1 MEPYNSRQDLLNML
15 RNYLDGTATP
25 EEKRLVETLYNHS
38 EKAPDVIDS
47 YTEPEKQALEV
58 RMETYLKK
66 HIQNEKPILP
76 LSGWARWRQ
85 HVSWRTIAAASVL
98 AVCLAGGYYY
108 FDKTN
113 HPIPAAQISPQ
124 DLTPGGDHATL
135 TLSDGSQI
143 RLDNASNGILAR
155 DGEMMIRKVEQGL
168 VTYSGKGLFAENQF
182 NTITAPTGGKYSVV
196 LPDGSRAWL
205 NAESSIR
212 FPTVFAKNERKVSIA
227 GEVYFEITPDKQKP
241 FLVDVQGIQ
250 SIKVLGTHFN
260 VNAYGDEAAVTT
272 TLLEGSVV
280 VSPANKNDKT
290 VRLKPGDQASLSGKG
305 TIQVEK
311 DVNTEGVI
319 AWKNGF
325 FQFEKANIKT
335 VMRQLSRWYN
345 VDVTYEGVASERT
358 FSGKINRSVNASEVL
373 EILQFTGVNFRIEQ
387 VPDSTKKGR
396 IVVTTP

>member
-1 MEPYNSRQDLLNML
+1 
-15 RNYLDGTATP
+15 
-25 EEKRLVETLYNHS
+25 
-38 EKAPDVIDS
+38 
-47 YTEPEKQALEV
+47 
-58 RMETYLKK
+58 
-66 HIQNEKPILP
+66 
-76 LSGWARWRQ
+76 
-85 HVSWRTIAAASVL
+85 
-98 AVCLAGGYYY
+98 
-108 FDKTN
+108 
-113 HPIPAAQISPQ
+113 
-124 DLTPGGDHATL
+124 
-135 TLSDGSQI
+135 
-143 RLDNASNGILAR
+143 
-155 DGEMMIRKVEQGL
+155 MMIRKVEQGL

-241 FLVDVQGIQ
+241 FLVDVRGLQ

-280 VSPANKNDKT
+280 VSAADKNNKT
-290 VRLKPGDQASLSGKG
+290 VRLIPGDQASLSGKG

>member
-1 MEPYNSRQDLLNML
+1 MESYNSHPDLLNMF
-15 RNYLDGTATP
+15 RKYVEGTASP
-25 EEKRLVETLYNHS
+25 EEKRMVETLYNHS
-38 EKAPDVIDS
+38 EKDPDVIDS
-47 YTEPEKQALEV
+47 YTEQEKKALEF
-58 RMETYLKK
+58 RMETYLKN
-66 HIQNEKPILP
+66 HIQAETPTIP
-76 LSGWARWRQ
+76 LTGWSRWKQ
-85 HVSWRTIAAASVL
+85 HISWRNIAAASVL
-98 AVCLAGGYYY
+98 IACLGGGYYY
-108 FDKTN
+108 FGKTTQ
-113 HPIPAAQISPQ
+113 PIPIAQITPH

-143 RLDNASNGILAR
+143 RLDNASNGILAKQ
-155 DGEMMIRKVEQGL
+155 GEMMIHKVEQGL
-168 VTYSGKGLFAENQF
+168 VAYSGKGLFAENQF

-260 VNAYGDEAAVTT
+260 VNAYRDEATITT
-272 TLLEGSVV
+272 TLLEGSVM
-280 VSPANKNDKT
+280 VSSVHKKDKK

-305 TIQVEK
+305 IQVEN
-311 DVNTEGVI
+311 DVNTERVI

-345 VDVTYEGVASERT
+345 VDVAYEGMASDRT

-387 VPDSTKKGR
+387 VANGTKKGR

>member
-1 MEPYNSRQDLLNML
+1 MEPYNSHSDLLKMF

-25 EEKRLVETLYNHS
+25 EEKRLVETLYDHS
-38 EKAPDVIDS
+38 EKEPDIIDS
-47 YTEPEKQALEV
+47 YNEQEKRVLET

-66 HIQNEKPILP
+66 HIQAETPTIP
-76 LSGWARWRQ
+76 LTGWSRWKQ
-85 HVSWRTIAAASVL
+85 HISWRNIAAASVL
-98 AVCLAGGYYY
+98 IACLGGGYYY
-108 FDKTN
+108 FGKTTP
-113 HPIPAAQISPQ
+113 PIPVAQISPQ
-124 DLTPGGDHATL
+124 ELTPGGDHATL

-143 RLDNASNGILAR
+143 MLDNASNGMLAKQ
-155 DGEMMIRKVEQGL
+155 GEMMIHKVEQGL
-168 VTYSGKGLFAENQF
+168 VAYSGKGLFAENQF

-205 NAESSIR
+205 NAESSIK
-212 FPTVFAKNERKVSIA
+212 FPTVFAKNERKVSIE

-241 FLVDVQGIQ
+241 FLVDVRGLQ

-280 VSPANKNDKT
+280 VSPANTTNKT
-290 VRLKPGDQASLSGKG
+290 VRLKPRDQASLSGKG

-325 FQFEKANIKT
+325 FQFEKATIKT

-345 VDVTYEGVASERT
+345 VDVTYEGVASDRT

-387 VPDSTKKGR
+387 VVDGAKKGR
-396 IVVTTP
+396 IVVETP